1 MAKQSWRLGEIFLQ
15 KGWITWDQL
24 EEGLK
29 LQKEAERA
37 ARLNSMV
44 IGGQTSGPTKN
55 APVLNLGEVLIRHGW
70 IGWDQLSEALALQK
84 MTGKI
89 LGKVLLEK
97 NFVSAK
103 DLQRALAIQFNMTF
117 VDFEKVKIPYE
128 IIKIV
133 PKQFAYEYKAF
144 PLVKKGD
151 SLLIAISDPHN
162 VNAEMA
168 LQKIVPGH
176 TILVALATA
185 DDIQKA
191 LEKYYGPI

>member
-1 MAKQSWRLGEIFLQ
+1 MAKQSWRLGEILLQ
-15 KGWITWDQL
+15 KGYITWEQL

-29 LQKEAERA
+29 LQKEAEKA
-37 ARLNSMV
+37 AQLNSMV
-44 IGGQTSGPTKN
+44 VGSHVTSAKHT
-55 APVLNLGEVLIRHGW
+55 PVLNLGEVLVRHGW
-70 IGWDQLSEALALQK
+70 IGWDQLSDALALQK

-89 LGKVLLEK
+89 LGKILLEK
-97 NFVSAK
+97 GFVSEK

-117 VDFEKVKIPYE
+117 VDFEKVKIPHE
-128 IIKIV
+128 VVQIV
-133 PKQFAYEYKAF
+133 PKQLAYEFKAF

>member
-1 MAKQSWRLGEIFLQ
+1 MAKQSWRLGEILLQ
-15 KGWITWDQL
+15 KGWITWEQL

-37 ARLNSMV
+37 AQLNTMV
-44 IGGQTSGPTKN
+44 MGGHAGPTKH
-55 APVLNLGEVLIRHGW
+55 APILNLGEVLVRHGW
-70 IGWDQLSEALALQK
+70 IGWDQLSDALALQK
-84 MTGKI
+84 ITGKI
-89 LGKVLLEK
+89 LGKILLEK
-97 NFVSAK
+97 GFISEK

-128 IIKIV
+128 IIQLV
-133 PKQFAYEYKAF
+133 PKQLAYEFKTF

-162 VNAEMA
+162 VNAQIA
-168 LQKIVPGH
+168 LQKIVPDH
-176 TILVALATA
+176 TILAALATA
-185 DDIQKA
+185 EDIQKA